1 MLATWMVDVYKFS
14 RSAQKSTHMPCVPQ
28 KPMCFTCFLCFL
40 FVVLA
45 AERLGKEGTRSKKQ
59 GQNKAPKRVTN
70 NKIDRFS
77 NLSNVTSKIT
87 WQNGLP
93 ESPREP
99 PESSRGPPGR
109 PKTVPKS
116 ALSAP
121 GRAQEPP
128 RALQELPRNSF
139 GAVLAATWR
148 RPVAQRLR
156 QAILTSRELDFGPSG
171 GQFSRSPALHLEPSG
186 EHFRLLSGLEPSMPK
201 PPALAAARCN
211 LTKNRLPKKSASP
224 WEARTQGLPFP

>member
-1 MLATWMVDVYKFS
+1 MVDVYTLS
-14 RSAQKSTHMPCVPQ
+14 RSAQKARTCLASHKTQ
-28 KPMCFTCFLCFL
+28 CFLHVYLCFL
-40 FVVLA
+40 YVVLA
-45 AERLGKEGTRSKKQ
+45 AERLAKEGTRSKKQ

-70 NKIDRFS
+70 NKIDQFS

-128 RALQELPRNSF
+128 RALRELPRNGF

-156 QAILTSRELDFGPSG
+156 
-171 GQFSRSPALHLEPSG
+171 RS
-186 EHFRLLSGLEPSMPK
+186 HFDLPG
-201 PPALAAARCN
+201 AR
-211 LTKNRLPKKSASP
+211 
-224 WEARTQGLPFP
+224 F

>member
-1 MLATWMVDVYKFS
+1 M
-14 RSAQKSTHMPCVPQ
+14 
-28 KPMCFTCFLCFL
+28 
-40 FVVLA
+40 VLA

-59 GQNKAPKRVTN
+59 DQNKAPKRVTN
-70 NKIDRFS
+70 NKIDRFA

-121 GRAQEPP
+121 GRAQEPL
-128 RALQELPRNSF
+128 RALRELPRNGF
-139 GAVLAATWR
+139 GAVLAASWT
-148 RPVAQRLR
+148 AQRLR
-156 QAILTSRELDFGPSG
+156 RGHFDLPGARFWTLRRSIFEVSG
-171 GQFSRSPALHLEPSG
+171 ASSGTFRGALSIAFVP
-186 EHFRLLSGLEPSMPK
+186 
-201 PPALAAARCN
+201 
-211 LTKNRLPKKSASP
+211 
-224 WEARTQGLPFP
+224 